1 MRCWVQTTYLEDG
14 LPAIHESMEGKAM
27 EWRGPTNNPI
37 LIQGTKT
44 HHGPKKTTEP
54 WTRPGMI
61 ILQDMVYYGIFVFW
75 SWPKNTKLKCENR
88 GFRTTDTLELGR
100 FLPAGWF
107 VGVDIWNSKYLLR
120 HVGSNTSPRGCLGR
134 ILGPGKPGIS
144 RGPCRS
150 TYRGEITT
158 VSHL

>member
-1 MRCWVQTTYLEDG
+1 MRCWVQTIYLEDG
-14 LPAIHESMEGKAM
+14 LPAIHESMEWKAM

-44 HHGPKKTTEP
+44 HHEPKKNTET

-75 SWPKNTKLKCENR
+75 SPKNTLSSAKNTS
-88 GFRTTDTLELGR
+88 FRTTDALELGR
-100 FLPAGWF
+100 LPDGWF
-107 VGVDIWNSKYLLR
+107 LGVNIWDSKYLVR
-120 HVGSNTSPRGCLGR
+120 HVGLNTSPSGCLGM
-134 ILGPGKPGIS
+134 ILGPGKPGVS
-144 RGPCRS
+144 RGPCHS

-158 VSHL
+158 VFHL